1 MAEVQWIKL
10 TTSIFDNRKIK
21 HLRKLPDGDSIVLI
35 WVMLLTLAGKCNA
48 GGRIYLTERIPYDSK
63 MLADELDFEEN
74 TVKLALEALQR
85 FDMIEFDGA
94 FLLISGWEEHQ
105 NIDGMD
111 KIRESKRLAQARWR
125 EKQRNKSTV
134 DSTVDSTETE
144 SDNAEEEEEK
154 NKNKIKNERMN
165 EEDQSF
171 DHSKNVENDVE
182 NYVENDVENSERE
195 KVVTRF
201 GELFQGF
208 VMLSDAQMDD
218 LLDKLSLE
226 EFEKYCSVVADNERR
241 GKHYKRKTH
250 YQAILQMAL
259 NDRKTG

>member
-154 NKNKIKNERMN
+154 NKNKIKNKIKNERMN

-171 DHSKNVENDVE
+171 DHSKNVE

-226 EFEKYCSVVADNERR
+226 EFEKYCAVVADNERR
-241 GKHYKRKTH
+241 GKHYRRKTH
-250 YQAILQMAL
+250 YQAILEMAL

>member
-35 WVMLLTLAGKCNA
+35 WVMLLTIAGKCNA

-105 NIDGMD
+105 NIDGME
-111 KIRESKRLAQARWR
+111 KIREGNRIRKQRQR
-125 EKQRNKSTV
+125 EKERLLNASCDSHVTV
-134 DSTVDSTETE
+134 TQCHGI
-144 SDNAEEEEEK
+144 EEEGEEEK

-171 DHSKNVENDVE
+171 DHSKNVEND
-182 NYVENDVENSERE
+182 VENDVENSERE

-226 EFEKYCSVVADNERR
+226 EFEKYCAVVADNERR

>member
-1 MAEVQWIKL
+1 MADVQWIKL
-10 TTSIFDNRKIK
+10 TTNIFDNRKIK

-35 WVMLLTLAGKCNA
+35 WLMLLTIAGKCNA

-105 NIDGMD
+105 NIDGME
-111 KIRESKRLAQARWR
+111 KIRENKRLAQARWR

-134 DSTVDSTETE
+134 DTTVDSTEIE

-154 NKNKIKNERMN
+154 NKNKIKNERMK

-171 DHSKNVENDVE
+171 DHSKN
-182 NYVENDVENSERE
+182 VENDVENSERE

-218 LLDKLSLE
+218 LLEKLSLE
-226 EFEKYCSVVADNERR
+226 EFEKYCAVVADNERR

>member
-10 TTSIFDNRKIK
+10 TTNIFDNRKIR

-35 WVMLLTLAGKCNA
+35 WLMLLTIAGKCNA

-111 KIRESKRLAQARWR
+111 KIRENKRLAQARWR

-182 NYVENDVENSERE
+182 NSERE

-226 EFEKYCSVVADNERR
+226 EFEKYCAVVADNERR

>member
-134 DSTVDSTETE
+134 DSTVDSTEIE

-182 NYVENDVENSERE
+182 NSEHDR
-195 KVVTRF
+195 VVAQ
-201 GELFQGF
+201 GGDLFQGV
-208 VMLSDAQMDD
+208 VMMSDAQRDD

-226 EFEKYCSVVADNERR
+226 EFDKYCKIIADNELR

-250 YQAILQMAL
+250 YQAILEMAL

>member
-10 TTSIFDNRKIK
+10 TTNIFDNRKIR
-21 HLRKLPDGDSIVLI
+21 HLRKLPDGDRIVLI
-35 WVMLLTLAGKCNA
+35 WLMLLTMAGKCNA

-105 NIDGMD
+105 NIDGME
-111 KIRESKRLAQARWR
+111 KIREGNRIRKQRQR
-125 EKQRNKSTV
+125 EKERLLNAYCDSHVTV
-134 DSTVDSTETE
+134 TQCHGI
-144 SDNAEEEEEK
+144 EEEEEK

-165 EEDQSF
+165 EYQSF
-171 DHSKNVENDVE
+171 DQSNN
-182 NYVENDVENSERE
+182 VENDVENSERE

-201 GELFQGF
+201 GELFQGV
-208 VMLSDAQMDD
+208 VMLSDAQFDD

-226 EFEKYCSVVADNERR
+226 EFEKYCAIVADNERR
-241 GKHYKRKTH
+241 GKHFKRKTH
-250 YQAILQMAL
+250 YQAILDMAMQ
-259 NDRKTG
+259 DRKTG

>member
-1 MAEVQWIKL
+1 MTEVQWIKL

-134 DSTVDSTETE
+134 DSTVDSTEIE
-144 SDNAEEEEEK
+144 SDNAEEEEEEE
-154 NKNKIKNERMN
+154 KNKIKNERMN
-165 EEDQSF
+165 EEEQSF
-171 DHSKNVENDVE
+171 DHSKNVEN
-182 NYVENDVENSERE
+182 NVENSERE

-208 VMLSDAQMDD
+208 VMLSDVQMDD
-218 LLDKLSLE
+218 LLDKLSLD
-226 EFEKYCSVVADNERR
+226 EFNRYCSIVADNERR

-250 YQAILQMAL
+250 YQAILEMAL

>member
-1 MAEVQWIKL
+1 M
-10 TTSIFDNRKIK
+10 
-21 HLRKLPDGDSIVLI
+21 
-35 WVMLLTLAGKCNA
+35 AGKCNA

-105 NIDGMD
+105 NIDGME

-134 DSTVDSTETE
+134 DTTVDSTEIE

-171 DHSKNVENDVE
+171 NHSKNVENDVE
-182 NYVENDVENSERE
+182 NSGRE

-241 GKHYKRKTH
+241 GKHYRRKTH
-250 YQAILQMAL
+250 YQAILEMAM
-259 NDRKTG
+259 NDRKTQ

>member
-10 TTSIFDNRKIK
+10 TTNIFDNRKIR

-35 WVMLLTLAGKCNA
+35 WLMLLTMAGKCNA

-105 NIDGMD
+105 NVDGME
-111 KIRESKRLAQARWR
+111 KIRESTKERVRKYR
-125 EKQRNKSTV
+125 EKKKLKDCNVTV
-134 DSTVDSTETE
+134 TQDCNVTVTQCND
-144 SDNAEEEEEK
+144 AEEEREEEK
-154 NKNKIKNERMN
+154 NKIKIKNERMN
-165 EEDQSF
+165 EENQSF
-171 DHSKNVENDVE
+171 DHSKN
-182 NYVENDVENSERE
+182 VENDVENSERE

-218 LLDKLSLE
+218 LLDKLSLD
-226 EFEKYCSVVADNERR
+226 EFNRYCSIVADNERR

-250 YQAILQMAL
+250 YQAILEMAL